1 MILQSF
7 PYMGG
12 GQGWVDPL
20 PAENLLISPF
30 PQSRKTSQP
39 ADPLPTIFLFLL
51 LPPPL
56 AVVIAPVSS

>member
-12 GQGWVDPL
+12 GQGWVDPPL
-20 PAENLLISPF
+20 

>member
-30 PQSRKTSQP
+30 LQSRKTSQP
-39 ADPLPTIFLFLL
+39 ADPTIFLFLL
-51 LPPPL
+51 PPL
-56 AVVIAPVSS
+56 P